1 MRFERFCRRKYIK
14 NILIAD
20 DNNQIIE
27 VLKQYAL
34 KENYTV
40 FTADNGS
47 KTLEEFH
54 KRDYDVILLDVM
66 MPEIDGFEVCRRI
79 RQTSMVP
86 IIMITARGE
95 DYDKIMGLN
104 IGADDYVIKP
114 FSPSEVMARVRAI
127 LRRVESIGIS
137 NKEVVQK
144 GSLRINLDKFQVF
157 IHDETVSLTKKEVE
171 ILWLLASNAG
181 IVFSRTQILDSVW
194 GFEYF
199 GDSRTIDTHI
209 KRLRSKVDTYEHSD
223 WKILT
228 VRGIGYKFEVIHE

>member
-1 MRFERFCRRKYIK
+1 MK

-95 DYDKIMGLN
+95 DYDKIMGLD

-144 GSLRINLDKFQVF
+144 GSLRINLDKVQVF

>member
-1 MRFERFCRRKYIK
+1 MK

-95 DYDKIMGLN
+95 DYDKIMGLD

-157 IHDETVSLTKKEVE
+157 IHDETVYLTKKEVE

>member
-1 MRFERFCRRKYIK
+1 MK

-95 DYDKIMGLN
+95 DYDKIMGLD
-104 IGADDYVIKP
+104 IGSDDYVIKP

-144 GSLRINLDKFQVF
+144 
-157 IHDETVSLTKKEVE
+157 
-171 ILWLLASNAG
+171 
-181 IVFSRTQILDSVW
+181 
-194 GFEYF
+194 
-199 GDSRTIDTHI
+199 
-209 KRLRSKVDTYEHSD
+209 
-223 WKILT
+223 
-228 VRGIGYKFEVIHE
+228 

>member
-1 MRFERFCRRKYIK
+1 MK

-40 FTADNGS
+40 FTADNGA

-95 DYDKIMGLN
+95 DYDKIMGLD

>member
-1 MRFERFCRRKYIK
+1 MK

-79 RQTSMVP
+79 RQTFMVP

-95 DYDKIMGLN
+95 DYDKIMGLD

-209 KRLRSKVDTYEHSD
+209 KRLRSKVDIYEHSD

>member
-1 MRFERFCRRKYIK
+1 MK

-95 DYDKIMGLN
+95 DYDKIMGLD

-209 KRLRSKVDTYEHSD
+209 KRLRSKVDIYEHSD
-223 WKILT
+223 WIILT

>member
-1 MRFERFCRRKYIK
+1 MK

-95 DYDKIMGLN
+95 DYDKIMGLD

-199 GDSRTIDTHI
+199 GESRTIDTHI

>member
-1 MRFERFCRRKYIK
+1 MK

-95 DYDKIMGLN
+95 DYDKIMGLD

-209 KRLRSKVDTYEHSD
+209 KRLRSKVDIYEHSD

>member
-1 MRFERFCRRKYIK
+1 MK
-14 NILIAD
+14 NMLIAD
-20 DNNQIIE
+20 DNMQIIE

-34 KENYTV
+34 KESYIVYT
-40 FTADNGS
+40 TENGV

-66 MPEIDGFEVCRRI
+66 MPEMDGFEVCRRI
-79 RQTSMVP
+79 RKTSMVP

-95 DYDKIMGLN
+95 DYDRIMGLD

-114 FSPSEVMARVRAI
+114 FSPSEVMARIRAI
-127 LRRVESIGIS
+127 LRRVETTGAS
-137 NKEVVQK
+137 NKEVLTK
-144 GSLRINLDKFQVF
+144 GSLQINLEKFQVF
-157 IHDETVSLTKKEVE
+157 IREESIVLTKKEVE
-171 ILWLLASNAG
+171 ILWLLASNEG

-209 KRLRSKVDTYEHSD
+209 KRLRAKIDKYDHSD
-223 WKILT
+223 WEIRT
-228 VRGIGYKFEVIHE
+228 VRGVGYKFEVSYE

>member
-1 MRFERFCRRKYIK
+1 MK

-54 KRDYDVILLDVM
+54 KRDYDVILLDLM

-95 DYDKIMGLN
+95 DYDKIMGLD

>member
-1 MRFERFCRRKYIK
+1 M
-14 NILIAD
+14 N
-20 DNNQIIE
+20 
-27 VLKQYAL
+27 QYAL

-95 DYDKIMGLN
+95 DYDKIMGLD